1 MYLYQI
7 SFIIILCV
15 FYCIYF
21 AKMIIQKKKGI
32 TANQIFEEEKYLAKV
47 FGNEYSKYKKS
58 TGRYFIFF

>member
-1 MYLYQI
+1 
-7 SFIIILCV
+7 
-15 FYCIYF
+15 
-21 AKMIIQKKKGI
+21 MIIQKKKGI